1 MLRMG
6 KTCLQSYNKQSR
18 NIFKH
23 FIKMQ
28 HFYYFVL
35 GRKIL
40 SLPAEKN
47 ITSKSEHFIIARN
60 FKVFWLQAKL
70 LVHPVA

>member
-1 MLRMG
+1 
-6 KTCLQSYNKQSR
+6 
-18 NIFKH
+18 
-23 FIKMQ
+23 MQ